1 MTAPVIMVKKVG
13 HDTTVFWYRTV
24 KDATI
29 NRAVLS
35 ASARGVRVEG
45 SVYLTTVPQKWVGAA
60 AEAHEVLKANPYADV
75 SHLATHRH
83 GGGVSNGPIEKI
95 KEA

>member
-1 MTAPVIMVKKVG
+1 MNAPVIMVKKVG

-24 KDATI
+24 KDATT

-35 ASARGVRVEG
+35 ASPRGVHVEG
-45 SVYLTTVPQKWVGAA
+45 GVHLTSVPKKWIEAATTAY
-60 AEAHEVLKANPYADV
+60 EALKAAPYADI

-83 GGGVSNGPIEKI
+83 GGVSNGPIEKI